1 MTKDKEMDIAG
12 ALTAV
17 GGTDPAEG
25 LRAVRVLRR
34 IAERLETD
42 NVARARL
49 KGWTWEEIGDALG
62 VTRQAAH
69 KKHGRV

>member
-1 MTKDKEMDIAG
+1 MEIAG
-12 ALTAV
+12 VLTAV

-42 NVARARL
+42 NVARARRS
-49 KGWTWEEIGDALG
+49 GWTWEEVGDALG

-69 KKHGRV
+69 KKHGRS